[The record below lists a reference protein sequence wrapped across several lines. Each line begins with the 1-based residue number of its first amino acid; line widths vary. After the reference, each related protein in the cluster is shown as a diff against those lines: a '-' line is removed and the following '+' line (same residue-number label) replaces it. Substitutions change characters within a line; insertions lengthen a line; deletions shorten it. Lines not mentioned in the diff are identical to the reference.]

1 VSLGEP
7 RLSDGPTGVRGLT
20 FTGGRPVALSVLG
33 PTPARGLGD
42 VRATLDVPV
51 R

>member
-7 RLSDGPTGVRGLT
+7 RLSNGPTGVRGLT
-20 FTGGRPVALSVLG
+20 FTGGRTVALSVRV

-42 VRATLDVPV
+42 GRATLDVPV